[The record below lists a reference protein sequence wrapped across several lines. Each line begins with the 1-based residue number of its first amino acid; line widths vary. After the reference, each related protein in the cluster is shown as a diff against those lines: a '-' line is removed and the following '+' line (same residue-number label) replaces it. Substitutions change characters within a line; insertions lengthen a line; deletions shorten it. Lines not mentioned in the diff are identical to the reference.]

1 MIRDI
6 LLRLALHPEPLRVL
20 LARRLLDRFG
30 ALPVAVQVAHG
41 LGPRPHYAYCILNA
55 ARLARRLGVPR
66 IAVAEFGV
74 AGGNGL
80 VAAEH
85 IAAAVERET
94 GVGVEIYG
102 FDAGTGLP
110 PPADF
115 RDLPYIWRESQFR
128 MDRDALEARLSRAR
142 LVIGDVAETCSRF
155 FADHAPAPLG
165 AILFDLDYYS
175 STRDAFGVLDG
186 PPETRLPRIF
196 CYFDDLHS
204 SDLGHVGKTVGVPL
218 AIAEFNERHTRRHF
232 TRLDHLA
239 FEHGRMR
246 SWQAKIYSFQDFD
259 HPAFDTYI
267 EADDRQLP
275 LG

>member
-1 MIRDI
+1 MIRDM

-30 ALPVAVQVAHG
+30 TLPISEQVAFG
-41 LGPRPHYAYCILNA
+41 LGPRPHYAYCMLNA
-55 ARLARRLGVPR
+55 ARLARRLGIER
-66 IAVAEFGV
+66 IAVLEFGV

-80 VAAEH
+80 VAAER
-85 IAAAVERET
+85 IASAVERET
-94 GVGVEIYG
+94 GVELEIYG

-110 PPADF
+110 KPEDF
-115 RDLPYIWRESQFR
+115 RDLPYIWQESQFR
-128 MDRDALEARLSRAR
+128 MDREKLQARLTRSQI
-142 LVIGDVAETCSRF
+142 VIGNVAETCARF

-175 STRDAFGVLDG
+175 STRDAFVVLDG

-196 CYFDDLHS
+196 CYFDDLLS
-204 SDLGHVGKTVGVPL
+204 SDLGHVGEPVGVPR
-218 AIAEFNERHTRRHF
+218 AIAEFNGRDRRRHF

-239 FEHGRMR
+239 FEHGRAR
-246 SWQAKIYSFQDFD
+246 PWQAKIYSFQDFD
-259 HPAFDTYI
+259 HPAFETYI
-267 EADDRQLP
+267 EAEDRQLP